1 MATSLGTYA
10 ELQSAIASWN
20 FARTDLPVENL
31 ILLAETR
38 INRDLK
44 LRNATTDESLTGVVS
59 SRQIALPSGFIS
71 ASDCWLVNSVGR
83 VELYQLPPGITTIT
97 SSGQPEYWAI
107 EGEYLTFE
115 RPCADDYAFVLRCIT
130 KLALASTS
138 TNWLLT
144 NYPDVYLAA
153 SNVEAATW
161 IQDDAQ
167 AVRWDARYQAALSG
181 VNSIEARSSRAPL
194 RTDIPAQ
201 MGRIDSTDTNS

>member
-20 FARTDLPVENL
+20 FARTDLPVENI

-44 LRNATTDESLTGVVS
+44 LRNAYSDQALTAVVDA
-59 SRQIALPSGFIS
+59 RTIALPSGFIS
-71 ASDCWLVNSVGR
+71 ASDCWIVQTWGR
-83 VELYQLPPGITTIT
+83 ELLSPILPAINTAAE
-97 SSGQPEYWAI
+97 SGKPCYWAI
-107 EGEYLTFE
+107 DGETLAFE
-115 RPCADDYAFVLRCIT
+115 RPCDDDYSIVLRCIT

-167 AVRWDARYQAALSG
+167 AVRWNARYEAALSG
-181 VNSIEARSSRAPL
+181 VNSIEARSQAAPL
-194 RTDIPAQ
+194 RTEIPVI
-201 MGRIDSTDTNS
+201 GPFDYNRGY